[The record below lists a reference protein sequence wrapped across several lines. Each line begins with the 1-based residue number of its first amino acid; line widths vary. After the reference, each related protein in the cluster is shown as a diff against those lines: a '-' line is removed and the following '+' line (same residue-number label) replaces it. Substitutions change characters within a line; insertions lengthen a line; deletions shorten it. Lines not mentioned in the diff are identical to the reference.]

1 MFAGRSLFKDG
12 FTGFRQPGEN
22 RLHAVGGFF
31 TGSSQPKLAMI
42 LDGGAP
48 ITLGWAPN
56 GFQFY
61 GVIDTGGFETFRL
74 QETDSN
80 VEQARFGFAHDFTF
94 GITLSTSFSDGFESG
109 DTLAWSN

>member
-74 QETDSN
+74 QETDGK
-80 VEQARFGFAHDFTF
+80 VGQARFVFADDFTF
-94 GITLSTSFSDGFESG
+94 GITLSTIFADGFESG